1 MHLSNKYL
9 HNKHCPRCLTL
20 KKRMKLCGTEVL
32 KKLGENKI
40 SRKDSVVSPEYRK
53 VISSSKKKENR

>member
-1 MHLSNKYL
+1 MQSL
-9 HNKHCPRCLTL
+9 RGIR

>member
-1 MHLSNKYL
+1 MFEYMQSL
-9 HNKHCPRCLTL
+9 RGIR